1 MTASVANNPDQKVMV
16 TNEEK
21 SAQEAQQVRVLTV
34 KAWWP
39 ELNSQNLHAV
49 KKTLIP

>member
-1 MTASVANNPDQKVMV
+1 MI

-21 SAQEAQQVRVLTV
+21 SEQEAQQVRVLAV

-39 ELNSQNLHAV
+39 EFNTQNLHSV
-49 KKTLIP
+49 RKTRIL